1 MDKKILAVNGGKPV
15 LESEPEDMFHWP
27 IVTAE
32 DEEAVCAVLRAGKM
46 SGTDITRQF
55 EKEYA
60 AWTGAKYALAT
71 CNGTAALQEALWACG
86 VCGGREVIAPSMT
99 YWASCA
105 CIITLGAEINFA
117 DIQADT
123 LCIDPDDIEHRI
135 NERTAAIMVVHYGG
149 YPADMDRINAIARR
163 HGIKVIEDVSHAQG
177 ALYKG
182 RMCGTLGDISATSM
196 MGAKAFAVGEGGM
209 VLTDSRELYEK
220 CMLFGHYERLG
231 ASRYSSNVE
240 HLEALP
246 EYAPY
251 IGVPMGGVKHRMNQT
266 CSAMGRVQL
275 KYYPERMAEI
285 QKSMNYFWDGLADLK
300 GLHAH
305 RNQNP
310 GCTMGGWYRPRGLF
324 RSEELD
330 GLDCERFCEAIR
342 AEGIHMGSGANAPLH
357 LHPYFTQADPLH
369 IGRKPLKQDEL
380 PVSSAIAGTTCST
393 PWFKHFRPEIIDR
406 YIEAYRKVLTHY
418 QELL

>member
-27 IVTAE
+27 IVTEE

-46 SGTDITRQF
+46 SGTDITKQF

-86 VCGGREVIAPSMT
+86 VCGGKEVIAPSMT

-163 HGIKVIEDVSHAQG
+163 HGVKVIEDVSHAQG

-369 IGRKPLKQDEL
+369 SGRKPLKQDKL

>member
-27 IVTAE
+27 IVTEE

-46 SGTDITRQF
+46 SGTDITKQF

-86 VCGGREVIAPSMT
+86 VCGGKEVIAPSMT

-163 HGIKVIEDVSHAQG
+163 HGVKVIEDVSHAQG

-305 RNQNP
+305 RNQNL

-369 IGRKPLKQDEL
+369 SGRKPLKQDKL
-380 PVSSAIAGTTCST
+380 PISSAIAGTTCST

>member
-1 MDKKILAVNGGKPV
+1 MNKKILAVNGGKPV
-15 LESEPEDMFHWP
+15 LELEPEDMFHWP

-32 DEEAVCAVLRAGKM
+32 DEEAVCVVLRTGKM
-46 SGTDITRQF
+46 SGTDITKQF
-55 EKEYA
+55 EKEYV

-86 VCGGREVIAPSMT
+86 VCAGKEVIAPSMT

-135 NERTAAIMVVHYGG
+135 NERTTAIMVVHYGG
-149 YPADMDRINAIARR
+149 YPADMDRINAIARK

-177 ALYKG
+177 ALYKR
-182 RMCGTLGDISATSM
+182 RMCGTLGDISATSL
-196 MGAKAFAVGEGGM
+196 MGAKALAVGEGGM
-209 VLTDSRELYEK
+209 VLTNSRELYEK

-231 ASRYSSNVE
+231 ASRYSNNME
-240 HLEALP
+240 RLKALP
-246 EYAPY
+246 ECAPY

-285 QKSMNYFWDGLADLK
+285 QKSMNYFWDGLTDLK

-305 RNQNP
+305 RNQTP

-330 GLDCERFCEAIR
+330 GLTCERFCEAIR
-342 AEGIHMGSGANAPLH
+342 AEGIHIGSGANAPLH
-357 LHPYFTQADPLH
+357 LHPYFTQADPLYS
-369 IGRKPLKQDEL
+369 GRKPLKQNKL
-380 PVSSAIAGTTCST
+380 PVSSAIADTACST
-393 PWFKHFRPEIIDR
+393 PWFKHFRPKIIDR
-406 YIEAYRKVLTHY
+406 YIEAYRKVLIHY
-418 QELL
+418 RELL